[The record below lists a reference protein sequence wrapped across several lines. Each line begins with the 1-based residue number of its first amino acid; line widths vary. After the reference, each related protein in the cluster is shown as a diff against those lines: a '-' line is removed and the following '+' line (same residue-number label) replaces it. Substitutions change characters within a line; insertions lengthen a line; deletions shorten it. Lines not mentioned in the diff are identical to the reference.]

1 MWRVS
6 RKWSVDSIWT
16 FVPNC
21 KIWFANWN
29 RSVIGRNKLRGQI
42 IVTKWSRWIASWN
55 PILLDLALSKIG
67 NKLAAVWASAVKHK
81 PFSAEYYTQLVS
93 EVRRIELY
101 RQCCVLESVPS
112 ELLADQRRLLRDIGR
127 KLESDEMLDE
137 GEEENFVLIMSKAA
151 TPLHLDLLD
160 KG

>member
-1 MWRVS
+1 MKCAGS
-6 RKWSVDSIWT
+6 
-16 FVPNC
+16 NC
-21 KIWFANWN
+21 
-29 RSVIGRNKLRGQI
+29 
-42 IVTKWSRWIASWN
+42 
-55 PILLDLALSKIG
+55 
-67 NKLAAVWASAVKHK
+67 
-81 PFSAEYYTQLVS
+81 
-93 EVRRIELY
+93 